1 LFIFVKSKYI
11 KMNKGITTLF
21 FLIKKD
27 KVLICESNLKD
38 LFNQLP
44 KELEGIR
51 TYDYYYR
58 NFKKSSYF
66 QFEFNREYYFQKIE
80 YNRE

>member
-1 LFIFVKSKYI
+1 MDNRI
-11 KMNKGITTLF
+11 KTIYL
-21 FLIKKD
+21 LIKSN

>member
-1 LFIFVKSKYI
+1 MDNRI
-11 KMNKGITTLF
+11 KTIYL
-21 FLIKKD
+21 LIKSN
-27 KVLICESNLKD
+27 KVLICERNLKD

-66 QFEFNREYYFQKIE
+66 QLEFNREYYFQKIE

>member
-1 LFIFVKSKYI
+1 MDNRI
-11 KMNKGITTLF
+11 KTIYL
-21 FLIKKD
+21 LIKSN

-44 KELEGIR
+44 KVLEGIR

-66 QFEFNREYYFQKIE
+66 QLEFNREYYFQKIE

>member
-1 LFIFVKSKYI
+1 MHNKTLSTFLLMDNRI
-11 KMNKGITTLF
+11 KTIYL
-21 FLIKKD
+21 LIKSN
-27 KVLICESNLKD
+27 KVLSCESNLKD

-51 TYDYYYR
+51 TYDYYYS

>member
-1 LFIFVKSKYI
+1 MHNKILSTFLLMDNRI
-11 KMNKGITTLF
+11 KAIYL
-21 FLIKKD
+21 LIKNN

-51 TYDYYYR
+51 TYDYYR

>member
-1 LFIFVKSKYI
+1 MDNRI
-11 KMNKGITTLF
+11 KTIYL
-21 FLIKKD
+21 LIKSN

-66 QFEFNREYYFQKIE
+66 QLEFNREYYFQKIE

>member
-1 LFIFVKSKYI
+1 MDNRI
-11 KMNKGITTLF
+11 KTIYL
-21 FLIKKD
+21 LIKSN

-66 QFEFNREYYFQKIE
+66 KFEFNREYYFQKIE

>member
-1 LFIFVKSKYI
+1 MDNRI
-11 KMNKGITTLF
+11 KTIYL
-21 FLIKKD
+21 LIKSN

-38 LFNQLP
+38 LFNQLT
-44 KELEGIR
+44 KVLEGIR

-66 QFEFNREYYFQKIE
+66 QLEFNREYYFQKIE

>member
-1 LFIFVKSKYI
+1 MDNRI
-11 KMNKGITTLF
+11 KTIYL
-21 FLIKKD
+21 LIKNN

-44 KELEGIR
+44 KELERIR

>member
-1 LFIFVKSKYI
+1 MDNRI
-11 KMNKGITTLF
+11 KTIYL
-21 FLIKKD
+21 LIKSN

-80 YNRE
+80 DNRE